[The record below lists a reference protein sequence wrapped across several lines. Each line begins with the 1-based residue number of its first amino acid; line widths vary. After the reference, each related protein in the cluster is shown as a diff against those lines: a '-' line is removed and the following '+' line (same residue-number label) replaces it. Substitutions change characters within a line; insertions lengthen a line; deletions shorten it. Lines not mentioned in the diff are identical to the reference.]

1 MGVPEG
7 HRSTPGG
14 PEGGAPTASFTDA
27 EVEAAIA
34 RLSEPGRLDA
44 AQRTV
49 AAQAPALQQIL
60 NQALEDADYFG
71 SAHAEEVRK
80 AVTGPDAEVAVRTLV
95 AEETRVAMLIGAAV
109 GLELANLLRNPDP
122 EE

>member
-1 MGVPEG
+1 MSG
-7 HRSTPGG
+7 
-14 PEGGAPTASFTDA
+14 FTDA

-49 AAQAPALQQIL
+49 AAQAPALQRIL
-60 NQALEDADYFG
+60 NLALEDADYFG
-71 SAHAEEVRK
+71 SAHADEVRK
-80 AVTGPDAEVAVRTLV
+80 ALNAPDPEVALRTLV

-109 GLELANLLRNPDP
+109 GLELANLLGNPDP

>member
-1 MGVPEG
+1 VSG
-7 HRSTPGG
+7 
-14 PEGGAPTASFTDA
+14 FTDA

-80 AVTGPDAEVAVRTLV
+80 ALNAPDAETALRTLI

-109 GLELANLLRNPDP
+109 GLELANQLRNPDP

>member
-1 MGVPEG
+1 M
-7 HRSTPGG
+7 
-14 PEGGAPTASFTDA
+14 TAFSD
-27 EVEAAIA
+27 EQVEAAIA

-49 AAQAPALQQIL
+49 AQKAPALQRIL
-60 NQALEDADYFG
+60 NQALEDAGYFG
-71 SAHAEEVRK
+71 TAHSEAVNK
-80 AVTGPDAEVAVRTLV
+80 AVRAEDPELAVRTLV

-109 GLELANLLRNPDP
+109 GLELANLLQNPDP

>member
-1 MGVPEG
+1 LPA
-7 HRSTPGG
+7 G
-14 PEGGAPTASFTDA
+14 PFSDA
-27 EVEAAIA
+27 QVEEAVR

-49 AAQAPALQQIL
+49 GAQAPALQRIL

-71 SAHAEEVRK
+71 SAHAEAIRK
-80 AVTGPDAEVAVRTLV
+80 AAADEDPETAVRTLI

-109 GLELANLLRNPDP
+109 GLELANLLRN
-122 EE
+122 EN